1 LKERPRFANR
11 VSAPIRNLAQRF
23 AYLGLALAAFALML
37 LGKADI
43 GMIDR
48 FRAEVTDGVA
58 PILDM
63 MSRPVA
69 TANEVIADARE
80 LIAVR
85 EQNAELRRDRDRL
98 LHWQMVA
105 RKLESENKA
114 LREQLNYIPGPDAS
128 YVTARVIADTGGT
141 FAHSLLLNTGVRPG
155 VGKGMAV
162 TTGAGLVGRISGVGA
177 RSARVLLITD
187 LNSRIPVLI
196 EQTRTRAILA
206 GNNTYRPQLLH
217 LPPGAPVSPGDRVV
231 TSGHGGAFP
240 PGLPVGVVEQVGEGG
255 ISVQPFVPR
264 DRIEYVRI
272 VDFGLQGI
280 LRQPEGP

>member
-1 LKERPRFANR
+1 MKERPRFASR
-11 VSAPIRNLAQRF
+11 VSVPIRHLAQRF
-23 AYLGLALAAFALML
+23 AYLGLVLAALALML
-37 LGKADI
+37 LGKADV
-43 GMIDR
+43 GMVDR
-48 FRAEVTDGVA
+48 FRAEITDSIT
-58 PILDM
+58 PILDI
-63 MSRPVA
+63 MSRPVES
-69 TANEVIADARE
+69 ANEVIADVRE
-80 LIAVR
+80 LMAVR
-85 EQNAELRRDRDRL
+85 EQNEGLRQDRDRL

-105 RKLESENKA
+105 RKLEAENKA
-114 LREQLNYIPGPDAS
+114 LRGQLNYTPVGDVS
-128 YVTARVIADTGGT
+128 YVTARVIADTGGA
-141 FAHSLLLNTGVRPG
+141 FAHSLLVNTGARPG

-196 EQTRTRAILA
+196 EATRTRGIMA

-217 LPPGAPVSPGDRVV
+217 LPPGATVSPGDRVV
-231 TSGHGGAFP
+231 TSGHGGVFP
-240 PGLPVGVVEQVGEGG
+240 AGLPVGVVEAVNDGA

-280 LRQPEGP
+280 LKQGSGP

>member
-23 AYLGLALAAFALML
+23 AYLGLALAAFTLML
-37 LGKADI
+37 LGKADV

-48 FRAEVTDGVA
+48 FRAEVTDSVA
-58 PILDM
+58 PILDV

-69 TANEVIADARE
+69 TVNEVIADARE

-85 EQNAELRRDRDRL
+85 ERNAELRRDRDRL

-114 LREQLNYIPGPDAS
+114 LREQLNYIPAPDAS

-141 FAHSLLLNTGVRPG
+141 FAHSLLLNTGVSPG

-217 LPPGAPVSPGDRVV
+217 LPPGATVSPGDRVV

-240 PGLPVGVVEQVGEGG
+240 SGLPVGVVEHAGEGG

-280 LRQPEGP
+280 LRQPEVP

>member
-1 LKERPRFANR
+1 MKERSRFASR

-23 AYLGLALAAFALML
+23 AYLGLALVAFALML

-43 GMIDR
+43 DMIDR
-48 FRAEVTDGVA
+48 FRAEVTDSVA
-58 PILDM
+58 PILDV

-69 TANEVIADARE
+69 TANEVIADAYE
-80 LIAVR
+80 LFAVR
-85 EQNAELRRDRDRL
+85 DENADLRRDRDRL
-98 LHWQMVA
+98 LQWQMVA

-128 YVTARVIADTGGT
+128 YVTARVIADTGGA
-141 FAHSLLLNTGVRPG
+141 FAHSLLLNVGARPG

-162 TTGAGLVGRISGVGA
+162 TTGAGLVGRISDVGA

-217 LPPGAPVSPGDRVV
+217 LPPGVTVSPGDRVV
-231 TSGHGGAFP
+231 TSGHGGVFP
-240 PGLPVGVVEQVGEGG
+240 AGLPVGVVEQVGEGG

-264 DRIEYVRI
+264 DRIEYVR
-272 VDFGLQGI
+272 VVNFGLQGI
-280 LRQPEGP
+280 LRQPEAP

>member
-1 LKERPRFANR
+1 MKERSRFASH

-23 AYLGLALAAFALML
+23 AYLGLVLAALALMV

-43 GMIDR
+43 GMVDR
-48 FRAEVTDGVA
+48 FRAEVADAVA
-58 PILDM
+58 PILDV

-69 TANEVIADARE
+69 SANKVIADARE

-85 EQNAELRRDRDRL
+85 ERNQELRTDRDRL

-105 RKLESENKA
+105 RKLEAENKA
-114 LREQLNYIPGPDAS
+114 LREQLNFIPGKDVS

-141 FAHSLLLNTGVRPG
+141 FAHSLLLNVGAQPG

-162 TTGAGLVGRISGVGA
+162 TTGAGLVGRISGIGS

-196 EQTRTRAILA
+196 EQSRIRGILA

-217 LPPGAPVSPGDRVV
+217 LPPGVTVAPGDRVV

-240 PGLPVGVVEQVGEGG
+240 AGLPVGVVEAVNDNG

-280 LRQPEGP
+280 LPEAEGP